1 MARSKVSK
9 VLPKSAKKAATTRV
23 VRRKPAELTPE
34 KRAELVKAATRL
46 AIEMHRDALK
56 ELERY

>member
-1 MARSKVSK
+1 MSTNKTVKV
-9 VLPKSAKKAATTRV
+9 PTKSAKKAATAPV

-34 KRAELVKAATRL
+34 KRAELVKAATKL
-46 AIEMHRDALK
+46 AIEMNRDALK

>member
-1 MARSKVSK
+1 MARAKVVNVS
-9 VLPKSAKKAATTRV
+9 PKSGKRAATV
-23 VRRKPAELTPE
+23 PVARRKGAELTPE

>member
-1 MARSKVSK
+1 MSTNKTTKVQ
-9 VLPKSAKKAATTRV
+9 PKSGRKVAAVPV
-23 VRRKPAELTPE
+23 VRRKPVALTPE